1 MTSSE
6 FEYNSPA
13 DTSGASLSINQY
25 NQGPYT
31 SYFEESLLSNKDCDI
46 KPKFKYIAELA
57 SSLLEHDELSIIDQ
71 SKLSAYKQATQHSL
85 PPITATIERRPPHP
99 LDAELR
105 RSFQPLLNGISFQD
119 IATPSGEKPIAHP
132 DKFRLVPLLS
142 HTPDSP
148 TLQPAGFDNQAP
160 LDIRQTYP
168 GTSVGMPYLDTRQA
182 VGLVYGDWLVALAAA
197 GIQTADGVLEIRQ
210 IQDVTGVKRETD
222 KRAFYRTGLHNGF
235 SWRQTLVKA
244 WQEIGKGMG
253 AKTIAVQSHTNSF
266 WAPVKKF
273 GKAGYDDVA
282 KAMGYTQNPFTED
295 WHKDL

>member
-6 FEYNSPA
+6 FEYNIPT
-13 DTSGASLSINQY
+13 DTSGASMSINQY

-31 SYFEESLLSNKDCDI
+31 SYLEQSLPSNKYYDAALQAKYVSQLAESLLM
-46 KPKFKYIAELA
+46 
-57 SSLLEHDELSIIDQ
+57 HDGLSIIDQ
-71 SKLSAYKQATQHSL
+71 SKLSAYKHAVQHSL
-85 PPITATIERRPPHP
+85 PPTAATIKRRPPHP

-132 DKFRLVPLLS
+132 DKFRFVPLLS

-148 TLQPAGFDNQAP
+148 TLQAAGFDNQAP

-168 GTSVGMPYLDTRQA
+168 GTSIGMPYLDTRQA

-197 GIQTADGVLEIRQ
+197 GIQNADGVLEIRQ

-235 SWRQTLVKA
+235 SWRQTLVKS
-244 WQEIGKGMG
+244 WQEIGKGLG
-253 AKTIAVQSHTNSF
+253 AKTIAVQSHTNS
-266 WAPVKKF
+266 
-273 GKAGYDDVA
+273 Y
-282 KAMGYTQNPFTED
+282 
-295 WHKDL
+295 

>member
-6 FEYNSPA
+6 FEYNSPTDA
-13 DTSGASLSINQY
+13 SGASMSINQY
-25 NQGPYT
+25 NQGLYT
-31 SYFEESLLSNKDCDI
+31 SYFQQSPPPDKHYEEIQFRHFAKLAKDLLK
-46 KPKFKYIAELA
+46 
-57 SSLLEHDELSIIDQ
+57 HDGLSIIEP

-119 IATPSGEKPIAHP
+119 IATPSGEKSIAHP
-132 DKFRLVPLLS
+132 DKFRFVPLLS
-142 HTPDSP
+142 EMPDSP
-148 TLQPAGFDNQAP
+148 TLLAAGFDNQAP
-160 LDIRQTYP
+160 PGIRQTYP
-168 GTSVGMPYLDTRQA
+168 ETGIGMPYLDTRQA

-197 GIQTADGVLEIRQ
+197 GIKTVDGVLEIRQ
-210 IQDVTGVKRETD
+210 IQDVTGVKKDTD

-235 SWRQTLVKA
+235 SWRQTLVEA
-244 WQEIGKGMG
+244 WQEIGKGLG
-253 AKTIAVQSHTNSF
+253 AETIAVQSHINSP
-266 WAPVKKF
+266 WGAVQQY

-282 KAMGYTQNPFTED
+282 KDMGYTKSPITKN